1 MARSVTSPSA
11 EPRPLLRAWDK
22 LKSWE
27 GLLLGILLVIILV
40 NSVQAPSYLSIRN
53 QTNLFQL
60 FIEKIIVALVMTFLM
75 INGEIDLSVAS
86 MMALS
91 AATLGRLHELGV
103 PLGAACLAG
112 LAVGAAC
119 GLLNGF
125 MVARVGLPAM
135 VVTLAGMIGY
145 RGIAYILV
153 EDRFVGGFPEWFN
166 TLGQRPLVGPFPLA
180 LLIFFVLLVIA
191 LIVLQYSAF
200 GRYVFVIGNS
210 RDVARYTGVKV
221 QRVKMLLFVAS
232 GLVAAFAGLLYAAR
246 LGSVR
251 GSLAEG
257 FELDII
263 TMVLMGGVN
272 MYGGAGSLYGVL
284 LSILII
290 LNLRNGMSLI
300 NLTGHVQTGVIG
312 ALLILSV
319 LLPNLARNARAAL
332 GHRRASRVA
341 AAPLE
346 ARESP

>member
-1 MARSVTSPSA
+1 MARRATSPSA
-11 EPRPLLRAWDK
+11 GRRLLVRAWDR

-27 GLLLGILLVIILV
+27 GLLLGILLVIIIV
-40 NSVQAPSYLSIRN
+40 NSLRAPAYLSIRN

-60 FIEKIIVALVMTFLM
+60 FIEKIIVALIMAFVM

-86 MMALS
+86 VMGLS

-103 PLGAACLAG
+103 PLGAACAAG
-112 LAVGAAC
+112 LVVGMLC

-125 MVARVGLPAM
+125 MVARVGLPAL

-145 RGIAYILV
+145 RGVAYILV
-153 EDRFVGGFPEWFN
+153 EDRFIGGFPEWFSR
-166 TLGQRPLVGPFPLA
+166 LGQRPLVGPLPFA
-180 LLIFFVLLVIA
+180 LVIFFVLLIVAIV
-191 LIVLQYSAF
+191 VLQYSAF
-200 GRYVFVIGNS
+200 GRYVFVIGNN
-210 RDVARYTGVKV
+210 REMARYAGVKV
-221 QRVKMLLFVAS
+221 RRVKMTLFILS

-319 LLPNLARNARAAL
+319 LLPNLARSTRSAL
-332 GHRRASRVA
+332 DRRRVSRLA
-341 AAPLE
+341 GAPLE
-346 ARESP
+346 APGSP